1 MLDSDGEVLF
11 GLESRHLRP
20 DVLHLHSRHLQ
31 PFIVFLA
38 FYWLL
43 AGEAE
48 SGGIPFLFSFSN
60 VDQLASSIR
69 KLLLKVIMC
78 LKCFLLC
85 PRCEEPIQDIDCLY
99 PCLLKLQ
106 DDSSSC
112 NNVTAR
118 RFVTPTEMVLTATS
132 CTNVRCAMSLT
143 QQLIYQSKIWHAV
156 DILDARQMEEAH
168 ALAATVPRQQRAVI
182 RKAGAVPMSAPIPPV
197 AGNFDGPGARAPD
210 ANTPANLLL
219 HQALSERQR
228 RMEEVRH
235 LRQHQAPG
243 GGASFW
249 DSEFSDALGLGKTMY
264 LPSDEDENKG
274 HDNSKRAVFAD
285 EYRVL
290 CSFGDASNLQENPWS
305 AMRQAGS
312 PGPETQSAP
321 GPVVVD
327 RPASKP
333 RLMSEGLLP
342 GVVQPAAAVAAPKRK
357 RSPTS
362 PQGRKNPRQYG
373 SAPTGTSH
381 DSEDA
386 AQRSFD
392 PAPASGPSG
401 QQHLREQSQAPE

>member
-1 MLDSDGEVLF
+1 M
-11 GLESRHLRP
+11 
-20 DVLHLHSRHLQ
+20 
-31 PFIVFLA
+31 
-38 FYWLL
+38 
-43 AGEAE
+43 
-48 SGGIPFLFSFSN
+48 
-60 VDQLASSIR
+60 
-69 KLLLKVIMC
+69 
-78 LKCFLLC
+78 
-85 PRCEEPIQDIDCLY
+85 
-99 PCLLKLQ
+99 
-106 DDSSSC
+106 
-112 NNVTAR
+112 
-118 RFVTPTEMVLTATS
+118 TPTEMVLTATS
-132 CTNVRCAMSLT
+132 CTNVRCAMSAT
-143 QQLIYQSKIWHAV
+143 QQLIYQSKFWHAV

-168 ALAATVPRQQRAVI
+168 ALAATVPRQQRAMI

-197 AGNFDGPGARAPD
+197 AGNFDRPGARAPD

-219 HQALSERQR
+219 HQALSDRQR

-274 HDNSKRAVFAD
+274 HDNNKPAVLAD

-305 AMRQAGS
+305 VMRQAGS

-333 RLMSEGLLP
+333 RLMSEGLAP
-342 GVVQPAAAVAAPKRK
+342 GVVRPAAAVAAPKRE

-362 PQGRKNPRQYG
+362 PQRRKNPRQHG

-392 PAPASGPSG
+392 TAPASGPSG
-401 QQHLREQSQAPE
+401 QQPFQSYLHNANLPHGRMYDHPINSSAGVFGFHPQPVASDWGGPHPTNPFANTGGPPQHLFPVQAPYGYIPAASEVPVRIAAQTPGHGGDLPSDNFGSFPSHDFNPLPGNN